1 MKTWLIL
8 AVTCILWA
16 TIAGPVASIETV
28 QFRVTGTTR
37 QTYSAF
43 LQTLRT
49 RLSSGSSV
57 HDIPLLPAQ
66 SGSQQDLLLVQLF
79 DWDNT
84 PITLVLNRVNAY
96 LVAYQAKNRYYLL
109 SDTPANPQLYGS
121 NPHRL
126 SFTGSYIALQNVAK
140 TSRENID
147 LGINPLATAITT
159 LHNWAPP
166 TVETSVARSLI
177 VLIQL
182 VSETARFR
190 AIEQRVT
197 SSIIDAVTPIR
208 YDSFRPGVGIIDLQ
222 TNWQT
227 LSTEVQRAEQGIFLQ
242 PVKLQVSPQ
251 QTVVIGDVEKARTF
265 CGLALLLRWRPS
277 QASLSSHDFAW
288 RDLNIR
294 SMLHMGA

>member
-1 MKTWLIL
+1 
-8 AVTCILWA
+8 
-16 TIAGPVASIETV
+16 IETV
-28 QFRVTGTTR
+28 EFRVTGTTR
-37 QTYSAF
+37 RSYSDF
-43 LQTLRT
+43 LQNLRN
-49 RLSSGSSV
+49 RLSSGTSV

-66 SGSQQDLLLVQLF
+66 SGSQQDLLFVRLF
-79 DWDNT
+79 DWGNR

-96 LVAYQAKNRYYLL
+96 VVAYQAQNRFYLL
-109 SDTPANPQLYGS
+109 SDTPANPQVYGN

-126 SFTGSYIALQNVAK
+126 TFTGSYGALQNVAK
-140 TSRENID
+140 SNRENID

-159 LHNWAPP
+159 LHNWSPP

-197 SSIIDAVTPIR
+197 NNIIDQVTPIR
-208 YDSFRPGVGIIDLQ
+208 YDNFRPRVGIIDLQ

-227 LSTEVQRAEQGIFLQ
+227 LSTEVQRAEGGRFLQ
-242 PVKLQVSPQ
+242 PVKLQVSVQ
-251 QTVVIGDVEKARTF
+251 QTVVISDVEKARTF

-288 RDLNIR
+288 RDIR
-294 SMLHMGA
+294 SILDIGA